1 MIYSETYFVY
11 MLSSITVSQCASA
24 HDSVENIAPSERS
37 IRENMHNLL
46 FGLGCNLE
54 FVGGG
59 GGVFVVI

>member
-1 MIYSETYFVY
+1 

-24 HDSVENIAPSERS
+24 HDSVEYIAPSELS
-37 IRENMHNLL
+37 IRENMLNSL

-59 GGVFVVI
+59 VFMY